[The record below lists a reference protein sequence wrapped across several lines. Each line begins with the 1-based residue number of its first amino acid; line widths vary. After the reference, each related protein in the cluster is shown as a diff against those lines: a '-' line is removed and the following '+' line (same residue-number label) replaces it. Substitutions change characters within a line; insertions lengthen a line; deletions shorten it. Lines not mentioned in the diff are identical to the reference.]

1 MMNNKIKI
9 LIADDNKDFANLL
22 KEIFS
27 MEEDMEVVSVA
38 YNGRECVRD
47 IEIHQP
53 DILFVDGIMPELDG
67 MGVLKY
73 IKEHNLDVDNIIM
86 MTSFG
91 QEEMTKQAL
100 RQGAS
105 YFIIKPFDFKYA
117 IQYIRDITYKTDET
131 DFTQFN
137 VIGTNRQNSIE
148 DEIQN
153 LLLRAGVPANLK
165 GFVYL
170 KEAIQMIYEDMNLTG
185 AITTIIYPNIAEK
198 YVTKATR
205 VERAIR
211 HSISLAW
218 NDGENIFF
226 EKMFHDTLDVR
237 HHRPTNGQFMFLL
250 AERLRKTA
258 AENQLERV

>member
-1 MMNNKIKI
+1 MSGKIKI

-27 MEEDMEVVSVA
+27 MEEDMEVVGVS
-38 YNGRECVRD
+38 YNGRECIRD
-47 IEIHQP
+47 IVEYQP

-73 IKEHNLDVDNIIM
+73 IKENKLEVENIIM

-100 RQGAS
+100 HNGAS

-117 IQYIRDITYKTDET
+117 IQYIRDITYKTEET
-131 DFTQFN
+131 DLSQFN
-137 VIGTNRQNSIE
+137 VYGANRQKNIE

-153 LLLRAGVPANLK
+153 LLLRAGVPANVK
-165 GFVYL
+165 GFIYL
-170 KEAIQMIYEDMNLTG
+170 KEAIQMIYNDMTLTG
-185 AITTIIYPNIAEK
+185 AITTVIYPEVAEK
-198 YVTKATR
+198 YVTKPTR
-205 VERAIR
+205 VERSIR
-211 HSISLAW
+211 HAISLAW
-218 NDGENIFF
+218 NNGENIFF

-237 HHRPTNGQFMFLL
+237 HYRPTNGQFMFLL
-250 AERLRKTA
+250 AERLRKSTQ
-258 AENQLERV
+258 EKLLERV